1 MERPMTVQRETWA
14 STSEVF
20 ERVLDKGIIIDMWAR
35 IAFVGLDLMAIRGHF
50 FVASIETYNRYADE
64 LNLPELNLP
73 ELNLAPIPAPAV
85 KSRTPKTR
93 GARQP
98 GSLRIVRE
106 AFNALNRHDVQRY
119 SAMLDDNYIGET
131 YRTPEPLQGR
141 DAARQAMV
149 AHFKVLPDLRFTI
162 QGTLATADDVLVSWL
177 ATGTP
182 RDEYSG
188 RPLTERRFEVPG
200 CTVTRLRNGKIVH
213 TWDYWDTTA
222 TGAS

>member
-1 MERPMTVQRETWA
+1 MERLVAIQRETEV

-35 IAFVGLDLMAIRGHF
+35 VAFVGLDLMAIQGHF

-64 LNLPELNLP
+64 LNLTELNLP
-73 ELNLAPIPAPAV
+73 ELNLAPISAPVV
-85 KSRTPKTR
+85 KGRTHKSQR
-93 GARQP
+93 ARQP

-106 AFNALNRHDVQRY
+106 AFNALNRHDVERY
-119 SAMLDDNYIGET
+119 SALLDDSYIGET

-141 DAARQAMV
+141 DAARDAMK

-162 QGTLATADDVLVSWL
+162 EGTVATADDVLVSWL

>member
-1 MERPMTVQRETWA
+1 MTILRETRV

-20 ERVLDKGIIIDMWAR
+20 DRVLDKGIIIDAWAR
-35 IAFVGLDLMAIRGHF
+35 VAFVGLDLITIRAHIL
-50 FVASIETYNRYADE
+50 VASIETYNRYADE
-64 LNLPELNLP
+64 LNLPELNL
-73 ELNLAPIPAPAV
+73 APIPAPAV
-85 KSRTPKTR
+85 KDRTHKFR
-93 GARQP
+93 GARP
-98 GSLRIVRE
+98 PASLRIVRD
-106 AFNALNRHDVQRY
+106 AFNALNRHDVERY
-119 SAMLDDNYIGET
+119 SAMLDDGYIGET

-141 DAARQAMV
+141 EAARHAMK
-149 AHFKVLPDLRFTI
+149 AHFKVLPDLHFTI

-200 CTVTRLRNGKIVH
+200 CTVTRLQNEKIVH